1 MNNAKSSLT
10 RGFLQKVILFI
21 ARIGADP
28 NDSDEMRLK
37 KRILVSVVFGG
48 IFVLT
53 AMGVLY
59 IVLGE
64 PLAGT
69 IFLAYV
75 TIMFFSLIL
84 FGLMRRGFS
93 LFSLSQIAL
102 ALIVSCAME
111 LILGGFA
118 NSAGYVLYGLLAP
131 LGALILYGPR
141 PALGWFLAYAV
152 LIIISIFL
160 QPYLRPANNLPS
172 TASTVL
178 FGMNVAFVASF
189 VSGMLIYFV
198 SQRDLAFRLLRGEQE
213 KSENLLLNIL
223 PKEIAAIL
231 KNESRIIADQFDGA
245 SILFADVVNFTP
257 MSSGMSPTELV
268 ELLNEVFSHFDTL
281 VEKYGLEKI
290 KTIGDCYMI
299 ASGVPRPHPDHAQVL
314 ARMALEMQG
323 YVGGKEFQ
331 GKRLAFRIGINS
343 GPVVA
348 GVIGRKKFIYDL
360 WGDAV
365 NTASRME
372 SHGTGGAIQITR
384 ATYELIKDNFVC
396 EPRGT
401 VTVKGKGE
409 MEVWHVIG
417 VKRET

>member
-10 RGFLQKVILFI
+10 RNFLQKAISLI

-28 NDSDEMRLK
+28 SDSDEVRLK
-37 KRILVSVVFGG
+37 KTILVVPVFSV

-53 AMGVLY
+53 VMGLLHV
-59 IVLGE
+59 VLGE
-64 PLAGT
+64 PLAGML
-69 IFLAYV
+69 FLTYV
-75 TIMFFSLIL
+75 AIMFFSLIL
-84 FGLMRRGFS
+84 FGLMRKGFN
-93 LFSLSQIAL
+93 LFSLSIIAL
-102 ALIVSCAME
+102 ALIGPCLIE

-141 PALGWFLAYAV
+141 PAFYWFLAYASLV
-152 LIIISIFL
+152 IAIIPL
-160 QPYLRPANNLPS
+160 QPYLRPANNLPP
-172 TASTVL
+172 AVSTVL
-178 FGMNVAFVASF
+178 FGANIAFVASF
-189 VSGMLIYFV
+189 VFGILIYFIG
-198 SQRDLAFRLLRGEQE
+198 QRDLAFRLLRGEQE

-223 PKEIAAIL
+223 PKEIATIL
-231 KNESRIIADQFDGA
+231 KNESRTIADHYDGA

-257 MSSGMSPTELV
+257 MSVQMTPVELV

-281 VEKYGLEKI
+281 VEKYSLEKI
-290 KTIGDCYMI
+290 KTIGDCYMV
-299 ASGVPRPHPDHAQVL
+299 AAGVPRPRPDHAQVL

-323 YVGGKEFQ
+323 YVGGREFR

-384 ATYELIKDNFVC
+384 ATYELIKDDFIC

-401 VTVKGKGE
+401 VAVKGKGE
-409 MEVWHVIG
+409 MEVWHVVG
-417 VKRET
+417 SKT

>member
-1 MNNAKSSLT
+1 LIRNL
-10 RGFLQKVILFI
+10 LQKAISLI

-28 NDSDEMRLK
+28 GDSDEVRLK
-37 KRILVSVVFGG
+37 KTLLAVAAFNAIPLQIS
-48 IFVLT
+48 
-53 AMGVLY
+53 MGVLHT
-59 IVLGE
+59 VLGE

-69 IFLAYV
+69 IFFVGAAV
-75 TIMFFSLIL
+75 VIFSLTL
-84 FGLMRRGFS
+84 FGLRSMSHDLFGLS
-93 LFSLSQIAL
+93 LIAL
-102 ALIVSCAME
+102 VLIITYSVE
-111 LILGGFA
+111 LILGGLA
-118 NSAGYVLYGLLAP
+118 NSAGYVLWGLLAP

-141 PALGWFLAYAV
+141 PAFYWFLAYASFV
-152 LIIISIFL
+152 IAIIPL
-160 QPYLRPANNLPS
+160 QPYLRPANNLPLV
-172 TASTVL
+172 ASTVL
-178 FGMNVAFVASF
+178 LGVNIVFMAGFVL
-189 VSGMLIYFV
+189 GILIYFV

-231 KNESRIIADQFDGA
+231 KNESRTIADNYDGA

-257 MSSGMSPTELV
+257 MSAGMSPIELV
-268 ELLNEVFSHFDTL
+268 ELLDEVFSYFDTL

-290 KTIGDCYMI
+290 KTIGDCYMV
-299 ASGVPRPHPDHAQVL
+299 AAGVPRPRSDHAQVL

-323 YVGGKEFQ
+323 YVGGREFR
-331 GKRLAFRIGINS
+331 GKRLTFRIGINS

-384 ATYELIKDNFVC
+384 ATYELIKDDFIC

-401 VTVKGKGE
+401 VTVKGKGK
-409 MEVWHVIG
+409 MEVWHVVG
-417 VKRET
+417 SRT